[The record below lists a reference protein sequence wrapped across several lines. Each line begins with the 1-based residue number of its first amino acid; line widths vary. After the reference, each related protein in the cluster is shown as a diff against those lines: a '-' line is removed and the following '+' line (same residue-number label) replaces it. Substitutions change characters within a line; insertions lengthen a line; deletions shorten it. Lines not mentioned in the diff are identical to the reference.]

1 MAVFSSV
8 TCANMADI
16 ISGIKAFLLQN
27 GFSLSGESAADGLTR
42 WTASKGARSHAFTA
56 AENAKFPLIYCYDQ
70 YSDYQTWWE
79 NTARPAYE
87 YSAALGI
94 RSASFTAADISF
106 ITGGLVF
113 PCRMDMFV
121 TGDADVFL
129 SFQLDEH
136 RWVHLYSG
144 GMDTALAGNSEGGEV
159 FSGSTFPGY
168 YSSWYATYYDKDM
181 YDSRIGIF
189 NTYNASVYYSDAG
202 NKSLRTCLA
211 ALVGNTW
218 CGPYFNQGYRGD
230 RDSYISRGEINTNI
244 YSACGTAFSEPT
256 NTMKYIANVSRNA
269 LTGLPTLFPIRF
281 FRTSDHKYLGKVP
294 DIYMCSGLG
303 YKPGSSL
310 VIGTHGFRLYP
321 LHNDARSNLFLA
333 VRSN

>member
-8 TCANMADI
+8 TCADMAGI
-16 ISGIKAFLLQN
+16 ISGIKAFLLAN
-27 GFSLSGESAADGLTR
+27 GFTLSDESTDSGLTR
-42 WTASKGARSHAFTA
+42 WDAAKGSRAHHFTA
-56 AENAKFPLIYCYDQ
+56 AENAKFPLLYTDSSYNQ
-70 YSDYQTWWE
+70 YWYK
-79 NTARPAYE
+79 NTEKSAHA

-106 ITGGLVF
+106 ITGELVF

-121 TGDADVFL
+121 TGDDDVFL

-168 YSSWYATYYDKDM
+168 YSSSHVKYYDRDTS
-181 YDSRIGIF
+181 YSRIGIF
-189 NTYNASVYYSDAG
+189 NTYNTSVYWSQYDNLSR
-202 NKSLRTCLA
+202 RTCLA
-211 ALVGNTW
+211 VLVGQEW
-218 CGPYFNQGYRGD
+218 CCPYIKYG
-230 RDSYISRGEINTNI
+230 SYVGIDQYMSVGTINTNI

-281 FRTSDHKYLGKVP
+281 FRTSDNKYLGKVP

-333 VRSN
+333 VRSS